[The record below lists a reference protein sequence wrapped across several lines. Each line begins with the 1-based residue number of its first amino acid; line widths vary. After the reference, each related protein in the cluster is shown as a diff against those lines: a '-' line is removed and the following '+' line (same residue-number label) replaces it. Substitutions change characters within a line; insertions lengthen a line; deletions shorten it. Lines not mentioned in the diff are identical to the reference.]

1 MPAKLSPIIYGEK
14 KNIDFSKF
22 NIGNVMKAI
31 TYDLEEFGER
41 GVQGVPV
48 KTSDALKMK
57 KYHEANKSLKDP
69 YFMAGVVKN
78 DLVLVIHDKVDG
90 KFEAMSVLVKN
101 YLGLKKQLAKS
112 NSAVVN
118 MDRGDDTIDDASDA
132 KGKKLKAK
140 VQEDDD
146 PDFGGITGNVLLCAH
161 GTPKTKPG
169 RVIGTHL
176 AGKKPAELCDLLTNS
191 KDKAKRL
198 SKDFSGKITLSGCFT
213 ASGGPEK
220 DKQDDPYA
228 KKVWA
233 EMKKRGYKKLSVE
246 GMPGPSWTASDS
258 SLKDG
263 HNKVLKRGDE
273 GVWAK
278 SEEMLEAQEKQAAKI
293 RKEIDS
299 MTDKVVK
306 AWQKFKGDKETFIA
320 HPDVKKQLA
329 KINAKEKALDSVKD
343 EIAKI
348 KKDNKDIG
356 DDRGKDIKALIGT
369 FGLRVIR
376 HELKTS

>member
-1 MPAKLSPIIYGEK
+1 MPAKLSPILYGEK

-22 NIGNVMKAI
+22 NIGNVLKAI
-31 TYDLEEFGER
+31 TYDLEEFGDK

-57 KYHEANKSLKDP
+57 KYHEASKNLKDP

-78 DLVLVIHDKVDG
+78 DLVLVIHSKSDS

-118 MDRGDDTIDDASDA
+118 MDRGDDTIDNASDA
-132 KGKKLKAK
+132 KAKKLKTK
-140 VQEDDD
+140 VQEEEDT
-146 PDFGGITGNVLLCAH
+146 DFGGIKGNVLLCAH

-176 AGKKPAELCDLLTNS
+176 AGKKPSELCDLLTKN

-246 GMPGPSWTASDS
+246 GMPGPSWTADDNSQS
-258 SLKDG
+258 DG
-263 HNKVLKRGDE
+263 HGKRMKTGDE

-278 SEEMLEAQEKQAAKI
+278 SSEMLEAQKKQAAKI

-299 MTDKVVK
+299 MTEKVVK
-306 AWQKFKGDKETFIA
+306 AWNKFKGDKDTFLA
-320 HPDVKKQLA
+320 HPEVKKQLA
-329 KINAKEKALDSVKD
+329 KINAKEKALESVKD
-343 EIAKI
+343 EIKKI
-348 KKDNKDIG
+348 KKDIKSSG
-356 DDRGKDIKALIGT
+356 DEDGKDIKALIGT

-376 HELKTS
+376 HELKS

>member
-1 MPAKLSPIIYGEK
+1 MATKLSPIIYGEK

-31 TYDLEEFGER
+31 TYDLEEFGEK
-41 GVQGVPV
+41 GVQGLVV
-48 KTSDALKMK
+48 KTSDALRMTKYESASK
-57 KYHEANKSLKDP
+57 KHKDP
-69 YFMAGVVKN
+69 YLMAGVVKN
-78 DLVLVIHDKVDG
+78 DLVLVVQDKGDA
-90 KFEAMSVLVKN
+90 KFEAMAVLVKG
-101 YLGLKKQLAKS
+101 YVGIKAKLAKS

-118 MDRGDDTIDDASDA
+118 MDRGDKTIDKASDA
-132 KGKKLKAK
+132 KADKLKTK

-146 PDFGGITGNVLLCAH
+146 TDFGGITGNVLLCAH

-169 RVIGTHL
+169 RVIGTEL
-176 AGKKPAELCDLLTNS
+176 AGKKPSQLCDLLTKN
-191 KDKAKRL
+191 KDKKKNL

-258 SLKDG
+258 SLADG
-263 HNKVLKRGDE
+263 HGKKMKRGDE

-278 SEEMLEAQEKQAAKI
+278 SEEMLEAQIKMANKL
-293 RKEIDS
+293 RKEIDT
-299 MTDKVVK
+299 MTKKIVK
-306 AWQKFKGDKETFIA
+306 AWEKYDGTKESFMAISG
-320 HPDVKKQLA
+320 VKKALNDL
-329 KINAKEKALDSVKD
+329 KSKEKALDSIKA
-343 EIAKI
+343 EIKKI
-348 KKDNKDIG
+348 KKDMKSSG
-356 DDRGKDIKALIGT
+356 DEDGKDIKSLIGT
-369 FGLRVIR
+369 FGLRVIKS
-376 HELKTS
+376 ELGA